1 MAVQQSGTASRQP
14 VSGKKTIPR
23 RSFGLYLLL
32 CLATCG
38 LYHFWF
44 LSQWAKDVNTICA
57 EDGERTLPV
66 WEMLALG
73 IPTLGVYPLLWQ
85 AWLLDRMYNNAPHY
99 GADVR
104 GDGET
109 FFLWVMLL
117 PLAGPL
123 VAMALAVRDMNRLA
137 AAYEEYKPQP
147 EHQSVRQEHRQERQQ
162 EHRQSPAPAPET
174 PEPPRQGGLRGL
186 TGCCA
191 GQKIPLRP
199 GEKIRLGRDAAKV
212 SVVVT
217 GDRVSRVHCTVQYY
231 GEKLGYSIEDRS
243 RNGVLLNG
251 KRLRPGQPTYAAPG
265 SVLALADGGNKFQ
278 LL

>member
-1 MAVQQSGTASRQP
+1 MAVQQSGTAPRQSVP
-14 VSGKKTIPR
+14 GKKNIPR

-32 CLATCG
+32 CLVTCG

-44 LSQWAKDVNTICA
+44 LSRWAKDVNTICA
-57 EDGERTLPV
+57 GDGERTLPV

-104 GDGET
+104 GDGES

-137 AAYEEYKPQP
+137 AAYEEYQPLP
-147 EHQSVRQEHRQERQQ
+147 EHRQEHRQESRQP

-251 KRLRPGQPTYAAPG
+251 KRLRPGQPAYAAPG
-265 SVLALADGGNKFQ
+265 SVFALADGGNKFQ

>member
-32 CLATCG
+32 CLVTCG

-44 LSQWAKDVNTICA
+44 MSQWAKDVNTICA

-85 AWLLDRMYNNAPHY
+85 AWLLDRMYNNAPRY

-104 GDGET
+104 GDGES

-137 AAYEEYKPQP
+137 AAYEEYEPQP
-147 EHQSVRQEHRQERQQ
+147 EHQSVRQEPRQARQQ
-162 EHRQSPAPAPET
+162 EPRQTPAPAPET

-251 KRLRPGQPTYAAPG
+251 KRLRPGQPAYAAPG

>member
-32 CLATCG
+32 CLVTCG

-44 LSQWAKDVNTICA
+44 MSQWAKDVNTICA

-85 AWLLDRMYNNAPHY
+85 AWLLDRMYNNAPCY

-137 AAYEEYKPQP
+137 AAYEEYEPQP
-147 EHQSVRQEHRQERQQ
+147 EHQSVRQARQPEHRQT
-162 EHRQSPAPAPET
+162 PAPAPET

-251 KRLRPGQPTYAAPG
+251 KRLRPGQPAYAAPG

>member
-32 CLATCG
+32 CFATCG

-44 LSQWAKDVNTICA
+44 LSQWSKDVNTICA

-85 AWLLDRMYNNAPHY
+85 AWLLDRMYNNAPRY

-137 AAYEEYKPQP
+137 AAYEEYEPQP
-147 EHQSVRQEHRQERQQ
+147 EHQSVRQEPRQ

-217 GDRVSRVHCTVQYY
+217 GARVSRVHCTVQYY

-251 KRLRPGQPTYAAPG
+251 KRLRPGQPAYAAPG

>member
-32 CLATCG
+32 CLVTCG

-85 AWLLDRMYNNAPHY
+85 AWLLDRMYNNAPRY

-104 GDGET
+104 GDGES

-123 VAMALAVRDMNRLA
+123 VAMGLAVRDMNRLA
-137 AAYEEYKPQP
+137 AAYEEYQPQP
-147 EHQSVRQEHRQERQQ
+147 EHQSVRQEPRQ

-251 KRLRPGQPTYAAPG
+251 KRLRPGQPAYAAPG